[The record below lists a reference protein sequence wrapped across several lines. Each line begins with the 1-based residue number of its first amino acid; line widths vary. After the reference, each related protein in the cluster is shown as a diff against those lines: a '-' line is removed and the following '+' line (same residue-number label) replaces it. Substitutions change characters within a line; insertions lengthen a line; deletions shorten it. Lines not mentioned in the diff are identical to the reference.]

1 MKDILGKKTLNYA
14 FGLSFTTK
22 GLETEFESLLSI
34 WTIIDL
40 SSNQFSGE
48 IPKILDL
55 STNKLEGRIPT
66 GLKNLGF
73 LEC

>member
-1 MKDILGKKTLNYA
+1 MKDVLGKKTLNSA

-48 IPKILDL
+48 IPKILGELHLVIVLNL
-55 STNKLEGRIPT
+55 SHNCLIGPIP
-66 GLKNLGF
+66 
-73 LEC
+73 